1 MSETLVGLLGGI
13 AIGALAAW
21 ILGRKINE
29 T

>member
-1 MSETLVGLLGGI
+1 MIETLVGLLGGI

-21 ILGRKINE
+21 ILGRKRNE